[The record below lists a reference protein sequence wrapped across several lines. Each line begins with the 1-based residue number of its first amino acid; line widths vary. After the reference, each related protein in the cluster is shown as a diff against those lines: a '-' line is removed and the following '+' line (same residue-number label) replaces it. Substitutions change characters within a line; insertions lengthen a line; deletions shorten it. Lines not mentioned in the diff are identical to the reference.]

1 MLKNAK
7 RENWCQCHLADQ
19 QIPQLLEKV
28 DADVAEK
35 VRQGGCLHC
44 SGKLHSAKYRRK
56 PRGQPKQDWERD
68 QEVYRASFC
77 CDQDGCR
84 KRHTPP
90 SVRFLGRKVY
100 WGFVVV
106 LVAAMQHGITP
117 PRLHALRE
125 GLGVARRTVE
135 HWREWWLHTFVQSP
149 FWKEARARFL
159 PPIVLKTLPLSFCE
173 ALMWRAAGPV
183 AGFAPISFPDHHRRP
198 WRWLCEEAFSRRGC
212 RATPDGG
219 MV

>member
-1 MLKNAK
+1 
-7 RENWCQCHLADQ
+7 
-19 QIPQLLEKV
+19 LLEKV

-44 SGKLHSAKYRRK
+44 AGKLHSAKYRRK

-117 PRLHALRE
+117 QRLHALRE

-149 FWKEARARFL
+149 FWSIARARFS
-159 PPIVLKTLPLSFCE
+159 PPIDLKTLPLSFCE
-173 ALMWRAAGPV
+173 AFGVEERRDRLLALLK
-183 AGFAPISFPDHHRRP
+183 FLSPITTNSIPLG
-198 WRWLCEEAFSRRGC
+198 WS
-212 RATPDGG
+212 
-219 MV
+219 M